1 MLNPTIVINEQIII
15 PQVMKILSISVAA
28 FMLAMLIT
36 PIFTHYAYKYQWWR
50 KQRELDVTGNK
61 AVVFQK
67 LHKEKHKR
75 NIPTMAGLIVV
86 ITVITLTLLFNLNR
100 SETWLPIAALFLFG
114 GLGLIDD
121 FSNIFNKSDKTGGL
135 RAKTQI
141 LALIALSFVCAL
153 WFYYKLGWNIVHIPA
168 WGDLYIG
175 WLYIPVFVFI
185 VVASAKSV
193 SITDGLDG
201 LAGGTLSFAFGA
213 YAIISYFA
221 GLTSMAIFCAT
232 LVGALLAYT
241 WFNIY
246 PARFFMG
253 QVGSTA
259 LGATLGV
266 VVMLTNTVLILPI
279 IGFIFVVETLSVIV
293 QLLSKKI
300 RKKKVFLSAPIHHH
314 FEAKGWPETKVTMR
328 FWVIGWIMSIIGIVV
343 ALFGRGS

>member
-15 PQVMKILSISVAA
+15 PQVMRIMLLAVIA
-28 FMLAMLIT
+28 FLFAMAIT
-36 PIFTHYAYKYQWWR
+36 PIFTHFAYKYQWWR

-86 ITVITLTLLFNLNR
+86 ITVSLITLFFNLDR
-100 SETWLPIAALFLFG
+100 SETWLPLAALAIFG
-114 GLGLIDD
+114 GLGLVDD
-121 FSNIFNKSDKTGGL
+121 FTNIFNRSDKTGGL
-135 RAKTQI
+135 RAKTQ
-141 LALIALSFVCAL
+141 LAALIGLSFICAL
-153 WFYYKLGWNIVHIPA
+153 WFYYKLGYSIVHIPA
-168 WGDLYIG
+168 WGDVSIG
-175 WLYIPVFVFI
+175 WLYIPLFVFI

-201 LAGGTLSFAFGA
+201 LAGGTLSFAFGS
-213 YAIISYFA
+213 YAIIAYLN
-221 GLTSMAIFCAT
+221 GLTSLATFCAT
-232 LVGALLAYT
+232 MVGALFAYT

-259 LGATLGV
+259 LGAALGV
-266 VVMLTNTVLILPI
+266 VVMLTNTVLVLPI
-279 IGFIFVVETLSVIV
+279 IGFIFVVETLSVII
-293 QLLSKKI
+293 QLLSKKFLK
-300 RKKKVFLSAPIHHH
+300 RKVFLSAPIHHH

-328 FWVIGWIMSIIGIVV
+328 FWVIGWIMSILGIII